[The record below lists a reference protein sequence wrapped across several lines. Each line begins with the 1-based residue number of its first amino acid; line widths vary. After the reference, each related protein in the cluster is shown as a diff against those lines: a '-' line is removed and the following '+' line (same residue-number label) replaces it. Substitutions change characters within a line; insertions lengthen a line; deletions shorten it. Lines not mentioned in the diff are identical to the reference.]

1 VEYREAVVSHIQAG
15 RGEGTLT
22 EAVDHRVLAALSQAT
37 GDDPA
42 FLAELIDTYLANA
55 PALVVAMR
63 DALAAREAAGLRRAA
78 HTLKSTSATL
88 GAHRLADLCRHL
100 EAAEGSAETFAQAED
115 EYLRAAE
122 LLGRIEGEYAS
133 VERAL
138 QEIT

>member
-1 VEYREAVVSHIQAG
+1 
-15 RGEGTLT
+15 LT

-42 FLAELIDTYLANA
+42 FLAELIDTFLRDT
-55 PALVVAMR
+55 PALLETLRGALDQA
-63 DALAAREAAGLRRAA
+63 DAQQLRRAA
-78 HTLKSTSATL
+78 HTLKSNGRVFGATT
-88 GAHRLADLCRHL
+88 LAELCQQL
-100 EAAEGSAETFAQAED
+100 EAIVKKETLAQAED
-115 EYLRAAE
+115 GYLRAAE

>member
-1 VEYREAVVSHIQAG
+1 
-15 RGEGTLT
+15 
-22 EAVDHRVLAALSQAT
+22 
-37 GDDPA
+37 
-42 FLAELIDTYLANA
+42 
-55 PALVVAMR
+55 MR

-100 EAAEGSAETFAQAED
+100 EAIVEKETLAG
-115 EYLRAAE
+115 AAE